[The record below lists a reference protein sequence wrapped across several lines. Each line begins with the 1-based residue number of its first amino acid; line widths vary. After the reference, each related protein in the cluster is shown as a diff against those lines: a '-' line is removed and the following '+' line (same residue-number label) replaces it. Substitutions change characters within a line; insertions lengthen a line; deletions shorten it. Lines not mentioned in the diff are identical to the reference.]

1 MSSSFSSSPS
11 STMCP
16 IGGPAGMALGP
27 VLSRTFFGSFV
38 DLEARP
44 NRHSLLDLMFDPAG
58 CAIPS
63 TSATSE
69 TSVTMWSRC
78 EAC

>member
-44 NRHSLLDLMFDPAG
+44 NQHSLLDLMFDPAG
-58 CAIPS
+58 MRLFVEECARLSCGAPIES
-63 TSATSE
+63 
-69 TSVTMWSRC
+69 WH
-78 EAC
+78 